1 MHTEKLILLR
11 FTFSL
16 YFSLASIFLLLL
28 LLILFFLLFVI
39 SVIYM
44 YLLFAY
50 SSLSSSSSL
59 SASPLRKGFWKLLKL
74 YSTVPQHSD

>member
-16 YFSLASIFLLLL
+16 YFSLASIFLLL

>member
-16 YFSLASIFLLLL
+16 YFSLASIFLLL

-74 YSTVPQHSD
+74 YSIVPQHSD